1 MRFALVSSHE
11 PFAGSSDTVG
21 ALARTLVAHGHDVET
36 ILLPACPGPEGLL
49 DQMVA
54 YRFFDFGDSIDRVI
68 ALRPPAHVVR
78 HRHKIVWLVDP
89 PADDEDDGRL
99 APDALARRDEQLRL
113 DGESLREARAIYAPS
128 AEIADRLA
136 RRHGVASTV
145 LHPPLADASPYRAG
159 PCGDELVCIAPLEP
173 DQRHALLLEA
183 LGHVRT
189 GARLVIAGKS
199 RSRGYPGQL
208 RRLAAERGLGDRVEI
223 VERPIGVDEQ
233 AALVG
238 SCRAVVSL
246 PFTASGCA
254 AAALAAGHAGK
265 AVLTTCDSGAVAEL
279 VADGVNGLVCEPTA
293 KALAAALE
301 RLLGD
306 RRLAADLGA
315 RGPARIRALGIGWEG
330 VVGRLA
336 A

>member
-1 MRFALVSSHE
+1 MRFALVSSHD
-11 PFAGSSDTVG
+11 PFAAGGDTVA
-21 ALARTLVAHGHDVET
+21 ALAGTLVASGHEVET
-36 ILLPACPGPEGLL
+36 ILLPACSAPEAAF

-54 YRFFDFGDSIDRVI
+54 YRLFDFGDTIDRVI

-78 HRHKIVWLVDP
+78 HRHKIVWLVDS
-89 PADDEDDGRL
+89 PADEDDE
-99 APDALARRDEQLRL
+99 APTPREAARRAERL
-113 DGESLREARAIYAPS
+113 EIDGRALREARAVYVPS
-128 AEIADRLA
+128 ASIAARLE
-136 RRHGVASTV
+136 RRHGVTSTV

-159 PCGDELVCIAPLEP
+159 PCGEELVCIAPLDP
-173 DQRHALLLEA
+173 DQRHQLLLEA
-183 LGHVRT
+183 LGHVRVP
-189 GARLVIAGKS
+189 ARLVIAGES

-208 RRLAAERGLGDRVEI
+208 RRLAAERGLGDRVTI
-223 VERPIGVDEQ
+223 VDRAIGADEH
-233 AALVG
+233 AALLG
-238 SCRAVVSL
+238 TCRAVVSL

-265 AVLTTCDSGAVAEL
+265 AVLTTRDSGAVAEL

-293 KALAAALE
+293 TALAVALE
-301 RLLGD
+301 RLVAD
-306 RRLAADLGA
+306 RQLAAALGA